1 MASFFESTVALSVRR
16 IVYGLLRGVNV
27 FFPRRQNKLII
38 LSYHSI
44 AKDAWRFSVD
54 PEVFRRQIES
64 LLSEYR
70 PCSLSEASE
79 FLSGKRALDTPSFVV
94 TFDDGYR
101 DILEVKDFLAEK
113 NIRPA
118 IFVLSD
124 PERAD
129 MDELGTRREFLSV
142 EDILGLHRS
151 GWEVG
156 CHGATHADMW
166 AMTEDQIREETMGA
180 KKKLE
185 TELGIPISYFAYPR
199 GRYTNVVKR
208 MVCEAGYECALSMDD
223 GFLSDRTDRFVVP
236 RIGVDRTHSFP
247 EFQSIHTDAAVLFRK
262 CIKKCIGKLL

>member
-1 MASFFESTVALSVRR
+1 MASLFGSTIALSVRR
-16 IVYGLLRGVNV
+16 IMYGLLRGVNV
-27 FFPRRQNKLII
+27 FFPRRRKKLII
-38 LSYHSI
+38 FSYHSV
-44 AKDAWRFSVD
+44 ANDDWRFSID
-54 PEVFRRQIES
+54 LEVFRSQIDH
-64 LLSEYR
+64 LLSEYQ
-70 PCSLSEASE
+70 PISLSEAKE
-79 FLSGKRALDTPSFVV
+79 FFCGERVLDAPSFVL

-101 DILEVKDFLAEK
+101 DILGVKEFLLRK

-129 MDELGTRREFLSV
+129 MAELGTRREFLSA
-142 EDILGLHRS
+142 EDILELYRS

-185 TELGIPISYFAYPR
+185 AELGIPISYFAYPR
-199 GRYTNVVKR
+199 GRYTNVVRR
-208 MVCEAGYECALSMDD
+208 MVREAGYECALSMDD

-247 EFQSIHTDAAVLFRK
+247 EFQSIHTDAAILFRK